1 MKTQISF
8 KKTDGSDGTALV
20 NGAISS
26 TLEAKRALANA
37 LDLPA
42 VDAPSAGQ
50 EDVDSRLR
58 NGGIDPDSIAQH
70 HISE

>member
-26 TLEAKRALANA
+26 VLETKRALANA
-37 LDLPA
+37 LSLPT
-42 VDAPSAGQ
+42 AGSEGQ
-50 EDVDSRLR
+50 DDVDSRLR
-58 NGGIDPDSIAQH
+58 SGGIDPDSVTPH